1 VRIRGPKP
9 EGRKLLALFLLLA
22 VRPVFAAVT
31 NSSDADAIP
40 ALRPPHAEIPPTL
53 WEQYGLWVIVFG
65 LLLLALVC
73 AAVWF
78 LTRPKA
84 PVPLPDHVQA
94 RQALEPLSRQPE
106 DGALLSHV
114 SQVLRHYVAAAFNL
128 PPGELTTAEFCGVI
142 RGHAQIG
149 QDLSAAL
156 TEFLRLC
163 DHDKFAQPAPVPPLG
178 AVIRALKLIDQAEAR
193 RLAMLR
199 STAQSQGTMPA
210 TPPVAAASQ

>member
-1 VRIRGPKP
+1 M
-9 EGRKLLALFLLLA
+9 LAA
-22 VRPVFAAVT
+22 QPVFAAVT
-31 NSSDADAIP
+31 NSSDADNIP
-40 ALRPPHAEIPPTL
+40 PLRPPHAEVPPAL
-53 WEQYGLWVIVFG
+53 WEKYGLWVIVFG
-65 LLLLALVC
+65 VLLLALVG

-84 PVPLPDHVQA
+84 PVILPAHVQA
-94 RQALEPLSRQPE
+94 RQALEPLFRQPE
-106 DGALLSHV
+106 DGVLLSRV

-163 DHDKFAQPAPVPPLG
+163 DHDKFAHPAPVPPLG
-178 AVIRALKLIDQAEAR
+178 AAMRALKLIDQAEAR
-193 RLAMLR
+193 RLAMIQLAAQQKR
-199 STAQSQGTMPA
+199 SSP
-210 TPPVAAASQ
+210 AASPKADLRK

>member
-1 VRIRGPKP
+1 M
-9 EGRKLLALFLLLA
+9 LLALFLLLA

-40 ALRPPHAEIPPTL
+40 PLRPPHAEIPPTL

-65 LLLLALVC
+65 VLLLALVC

-84 PVPLPDHVQA
+84 PVILPAHVQA
-94 RQALEPLSRQPE
+94 RQALEPLSRLPE
-106 DGALLSHV
+106 DGVLLSRV
-114 SQVLRHYVAAAFNL
+114 SQVLRHYVAAAFDL
-128 PPGELTTAEFCGVI
+128 PPGELTTAEFCRVI

-149 QDLSAAL
+149 EDLSAAL
-156 TEFLRLC
+156 ADFLHLC

-178 AVIRALKLIDQAEAR
+178 AAMRALKLIDRAEAR
-193 RLAMLR
+193 RFAMLQP
-199 STAQSQGTMPA
+199 SAQPTRGSPA
-210 TPPVAAASQ
+210 THSMAVARK